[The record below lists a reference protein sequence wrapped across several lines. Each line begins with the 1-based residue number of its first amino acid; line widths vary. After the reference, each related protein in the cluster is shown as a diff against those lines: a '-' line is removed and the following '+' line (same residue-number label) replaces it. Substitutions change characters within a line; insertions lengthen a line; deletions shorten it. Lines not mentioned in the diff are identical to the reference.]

1 VTQPSAPGPIVLG
14 RIDESFHQVAAAVV
28 EEVLLRLGHHRRRE
42 RDGRRR
48 QPRRPRPAGRGPAVD
63 GPQSRNRTK
72 LAGLRG
78 REVFR
83 SLEAQIEAG
92 GASLRDVV
100 KLTTYLTDIRY
111 REELNA
117 IREEFFGPKLPAHTQ
132 VAIAALGRPEWLIE
146 VEAIAAL

>member
-1 VTQPSAPGPIVLG
+1 M
-14 RIDESFHQVAAAVV
+14 
-28 EEVLLRLGHHRRRE
+28 
-42 RDGRRR
+42 
-48 QPRRPRPAGRGPAVD
+48 
-63 GPQSRNRTK
+63 
-72 LAGLRG
+72 
-78 REVFR
+78 
-83 SLEAQIEAG
+83 EAQIEAG

-117 IREEFFGPKLPAHTQ
+117 IREEFFGAKLPAHTQ

>member
-1 VTQPSAPGPIVLG
+1 MTRIEWYAAESVYDPPSHAQGVKVTGAQTLLFIAG
-14 RIDESFHQVAAAVV
+14 QVAFGADGSPAHGRDFAA
-28 EEVLLRLGHHRRRE
+28 
-42 RDGRRR
+42 
-48 QPRRPRPAGRGPAVD
+48 QA
-63 GPQSRNRTK
+63 
-72 LAGLRG
+72 

-83 SLEAQIEAG
+83 SLEAQVEAG
-92 GASLRDVV
+92 GATLRDVV

-132 VAIAALGRPEWLIE
+132 VAVAALGRPEWLIE